1 MRANR
6 PARSVRLQS
15 FERHFGRRL
24 ERRFER
30 LFDRR
35 FDRSELIAAIAPA
48 LFGAA
53 LVALLSITIA
63 FAQSGGSYDLTWN
76 TIDGGG
82 GVSGGGTISLRG
94 TIGQP
99 DAGVLSGGTITLA
112 GGFWKGGLGGP
123 TSGVPDG
130 EGEGPVAPA
139 LPLSFALY
147 PNAPNP
153 FSSSTVLTFD
163 LPEASDVELSI
174 YDATGSRV
182 RRLVDDHIPAG
193 HHLRIWDGMDEQGH
207 RLPSG
212 VYFARVQ
219 TQTHES
225 RQKLWLVR

>member
-1 MRANR
+1 
-6 PARSVRLQS
+6 
-15 FERHFGRRL
+15 
-24 ERRFER
+24 
-30 LFDRR
+30 
-35 FDRSELIAAIAPA
+35 LIAATVPA

-53 LVALLSITIA
+53 LIALLSITIA
-63 FAQSGGSYDLTWN
+63 FAQSGGGYDLTWN
-76 TIDGGG
+76 TVDGGG
-82 GVSGGGTISLRG
+82 GVSAGGTISLRG

-123 TSGVPDG
+123 TSGVPQ
-130 EGEGPVAPA
+130 GEGPVAPA
-139 LPLSFALY
+139 VPLSFALY

-153 FSSSTVLTFD
+153 FSFSTALTFD
-163 LPEASDVELSI
+163 LPEASDVELAI

-182 RRLVDDHIPAG
+182 RELVDDHIPAG
-193 HHLRIWDGMDEQGH
+193 HHLRIWDGMDDRGR

-219 TQTHES
+219 TETNES

>member
-1 MRANR
+1 MAANR
-6 PARSVRLQS
+6 FARRMRLQS
-15 FERHFGRRL
+15 FERHL
-24 ERRFER
+24 ERRF
-30 LFDRR
+30 DQR
-35 FDRSELIAAIAPA
+35 FERSELTAAIVPA

-82 GVSGGGTISLRG
+82 GNSAGGTISLRG

-99 DAGVLSGGTITLA
+99 DAGALAGGTITLA

-123 TSGVPDG
+123 TSGVP

-139 LPLSFALY
+139 VPLSFALY

-163 LPEASDVELSI
+163 LPEASDVELAI
-174 YDATGSRV
+174 YDASGSRV
-182 RRLVDDHIPAG
+182 RQLVGDHIPAG
-193 HHLRIWDGMDEQGH
+193 HHLRIWDGMDDRGR

-219 TQTHES
+219 TQTNES